1 MKLDHTP
8 SGIKTAP
15 FSEWLDYC
23 ILGAEEMGRL
33 TAEDR
38 EDSQALYDRPLTPS
52 QKVIRAECKE
62 AAARHITGATP

>member
-8 SGIKTAP
+8 SGSKTAT
-15 FSEWLDYC
+15 FSGGLDYC

-38 EDSQALYDRPLTPS
+38 EDSQALYDRPLTPA

-62 AAARHITGATP
+62 AAARHIGEAS

>member
-8 SGIKTAP
+8 SGIKTTT
-15 FSEWLDYC
+15 FSAWLDYC

-38 EDSQALYDRPLTPS
+38 EESQALYDRPLTAR
-52 QKVIRAECKE
+52 QYRIRAECKE
-62 AAARHITGATP
+62 AAARHIGEAS

>member
-8 SGIKTAP
+8 SGIKTRT

-23 ILGAEEMGRL
+23 VLGAEEMGRL

-38 EDSQALYDRPLTPS
+38 EESQALYDRPLTVR
-52 QKVIRAECKE
+52 QHRIRADCTE
-62 AAARHITGATP
+62 AAAPHLGDHS